1 MRPGSDK
8 LLQIS
13 GYVPIRDLA
22 RGGHATVHLYRQVGT
37 GRQVAVKVLD
47 ALGPEATTRRRTGE
61 VEAMAQFDG
70 HPHIVR
76 IIDAPPTG
84 DGRRILIMPYYPGGD
99 LLTRLK
105 QDGPFPV
112 AEAVRV
118 GIQIA
123 SALAKVHE
131 TGFVHCDVKPA
142 NILINEHGYHLSD
155 FGIVGTRSGTRTSSE
170 FNVSVPWS
178 PRETLAGE
186 AATVQSDLYSLGATL
201 WHVLKGQSPFHDP
214 GGANSADEIE
224 QRIMTRTAPAL
235 ALPGGP
241 HELDQLVTALLAPR
255 PASRP
260 ESAESVCARLTAIG
274 ERLGGHRSEPGPV
287 PGPGSRPEA
296 TQRRGGAGQFRPG
309 YRPEDP
315 SSQTSLRPGPPS
327 HVISDPERT
336 KLKVNEPESVERPVP
351 DGARGKWVAAGAAAV
366 LVCAAIIAASV
377 LTGGGHG
384 TPAPRASGTGDSA
397 PGGAGL
403 VGEDLPPGVPVVAV
417 VRPSPA
423 VLRFTWNYSAAQA
436 SDTFQWQTSD
446 GSRHGVT
453 RTATL
458 DLPDPAGTRL
468 CVQVKVVRADGSDAQ
483 PDWSPEGC
491 GR

>member
-1 MRPGSDK
+1 MRSGSGEPP
-8 LLQIS
+8 QIS
-13 GYVPIRDLA
+13 GYSPIRDLA
-22 RGGHATVHLYRQVGT
+22 KGGHATVYLYRQVGT
-37 GRQVAVKVLD
+37 GRQVAVKVLE

-76 IIDAPPTG
+76 IIDAPPAA

-99 LLTRLK
+99 LLTRVKLG
-105 QDGPFPV
+105 GPLPV

-123 SALAKVHE
+123 GALAKVHE
-131 TGFVHCDVKPA
+131 TDFVHCDVKPA

-201 WHVLKGQSPFHDP
+201 WHVLKGRSPFHDP
-214 GGANSADEIE
+214 GGANSVDEIE

-241 HELDQLVTALLAPR
+241 RELDQLVTALLAPR

-260 ESAESVCARLTAIG
+260 GSAATVCARLTAIG
-274 ERLGGHRSEPGPV
+274 ERLGGHRSEPGPD
-287 PGPGSRPEA
+287 A
-296 TQRRGGAGQFRPG
+296 TQRRGDAGRFRPG
-309 YRPEDP
+309 DRPEDP
-315 SSQTSLRPGPPS
+315 SSKTSLRPGPPS
-327 HVISDPERT
+327 HLISDPDRT
-336 KLKVNEPESVERPVP
+336 KIKVTEPEPVERPIRT
-351 DGARGKWVAAGAAAV
+351 GARRNRIAAGAAAV
-366 LVCAAIIAASV
+366 LVCGAVITASV
-377 LTGGGHG
+377 LAGGGHG
-384 TPAPRASGTGDSA
+384 NPAPSASGTGDSA

-403 VGEDLPPGVPVVAV
+403 VGEDLPPGM
-417 VRPSPA
+417 PA
-423 VLRFTWNYSAAQA
+423 VTAARPNPAALHFTWNYSAAQA

-453 RTATL
+453 RTAAL

-491 GR
+491 GS